1 MLCLMKISLVT
12 MCVHCAQQPSKLPW
26 SVQQTGFALTWKK
39 SPPVSVVNWAFT
51 SCKLCTEGLT
61 APDAIS
67 SSAQRSLPLTA
78 KSQRPSLSECHHLSP
93 PRKPARSSGIQH
105 RPRGQLWRAGCPS
118 YRHMVKAAW
127 SCFQEGIKGT
137 SKFSGVGL
145 WWS

>member
-12 MCVHCAQQPSKLPW
+12 MYTQCAQQPSKLPW

-67 SSAQRSLPLTA
+67 SSAQQALSLTA
-78 KSQRPSLSECHHLSP
+78 KSQHPSLSQCHHLSP
-93 PRKPARSSGIQH
+93 HKPAVSSGIQH
-105 RPRGQLWRAGCPS
+105 RHRGQLWRAGCPS
-118 YRHMVKAAW
+118 YHYMVKAAW

-137 SKFSGVGL
+137 PKFSGL